1 MSKFSGLG
9 VAVEKPV
16 RMEIIHP
23 HTQEVLRVA
32 ETGEVAWI
40 DVLSSSS
47 AAGRAH
53 DRDVLDSQNS
63 RGTRPRPITAR
74 KIEEILTK
82 KAATLTRGWRLAGLD
97 GNPIDIE
104 YSESDAYELYAME
117 ELAWLREQVLNFAD
131 NLGNFPHGAS
141 KNF

>member
-9 VAVEKPV
+9 ITVEQPS

-23 HTQEVLRVA
+23 HTGEIMRIT

-53 DRDVLDSQNS
+53 DRDVLDSQNN
-63 RGTRPRPITAR
+63 RGSRPRPMTAK

-82 KAATLTRGWRLAGLD
+82 KAATLTRGWRLADLY
-97 GNPIDIE
+97 GNAIDVE
-104 YSESDAYELYAME
+104 YSEAFAYELYEKE
-117 ELAWLREQVLNFAD
+117 EAAWLREQVLNFAD

-141 KNF
+141 KN